1 MNGRDAADGESFPT
15 HPALAAQPDERPL
28 ALAARRH
35 ATGAEVRS
43 REYIVPTLLTILLG
57 GMQEPGHAC
66 GSTMLGLFTQPAQ
79 LRRVV
84 EDKRLIPKAVQEG
97 LRWLSPITTTMGRRP
112 KQG

>member
-1 MNGRDAADGESFPT
+1 MVEMPPTASHSRLTPHWLHSRTSALSHWLHDGMP
-15 HPALAAQPDERPL
+15 Q
-28 ALAARRH
+28 
-35 ATGAEVRS
+35 GQVRS

-79 LRRVV
+79 LCRVV